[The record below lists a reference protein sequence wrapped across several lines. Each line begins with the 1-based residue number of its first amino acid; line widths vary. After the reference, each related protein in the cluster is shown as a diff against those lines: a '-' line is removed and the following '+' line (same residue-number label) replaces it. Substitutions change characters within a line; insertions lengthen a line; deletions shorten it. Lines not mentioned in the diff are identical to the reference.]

1 MRPRPLMLAAAGLA
15 LALSVPAHAAT
26 RTLDGKKTK
35 ALSFTDKV
43 TSAQDNDKDFVTSSS
58 DRTFCSP
65 PRCAKFSFVYKPA
78 KGVRA
83 GAISAKITW
92 TVPGQDYDLYLAEAR
107 GGEVASCGASAG
119 QSEIVTFSNPKPGR
133 TYLLVIDHYRTVP
146 DTVKATV
153 SFPAK
158 DKVPTTV
165 PSQADGKVL
174 FVNCG
179 L

>member
-1 MRPRPLMLAAAGLA
+1 MRPRPMMLVATGLA
-15 LALSVPAHAAT
+15 VALSVPAHAAT
-26 RTLDGKKTK
+26 KTLDGKKTK

-43 TSAQDNDKDFVTSSS
+43 TSAQDHDKDFATSSG
-58 DRTFCSP
+58 DRTFCAP

-83 GAISAKITW
+83 GAISAKISW

-119 QSEIVTFSNPKPGR
+119 QSEVVTFTNPRPGR

-158 DKVPTTV
+158 DKAPTTV
-165 PSQADGKVL
+165 PSQVDGKAL
-174 FVNCG
+174 FINCG